1 MPKYRYTAI
10 DASGD
15 TENGVVEGRSI
26 VAARST
32 LLSRQLDVQNLA
44 ESRRWTKIE
53 VTTKKIKPVDV
64 MNFSRQMGAFLR
76 AGIPILE
83 ALDALEDDCS
93 NPVLRRTLVEVGD
106 ALRAGSSF
114 SEAIA
119 EHSGV
124 FPPYYVGILRSAE
137 LTGNLDVVLDQLA
150 VYIERD
156 LETRRAVK
164 AALTYPMVIAVMA
177 VVTVTVLVGF
187 VLPRFKT
194 FFADFNAELP
204 LATRILLGFTDF
216 LTQWWPVILGGT
228 VVVVVGSMVFFRT
241 ESGRYTRDRVA
252 LAMPVVGGVV
262 RYGVVE
268 RFCRVLASMMHA
280 GVPVPEAM
288 DAATTATNNRV
299 YQRGLVDVKQAMLRG
314 EGLSRPIGDTKLFPG
329 VASQMISVGERTG
342 TLDDQLEITADFYN
356 GELTHELKRL
366 TSLFEPAIIIVMGVI
381 VGFVAVAL
389 VSAMYGIFNQVKID

>member
-15 TENGVVEGRSI
+15 TESGVVEGRSI
-26 VAARST
+26 VAARSA
-32 LLSRQLDVQNLA
+32 LLSRQLDVQSLA

-177 VVTVTVLVGF
+177 VVTVTVPVGF

-288 DAATTATNNRV
+288 DAAATATNNRV
-299 YQRGLVDVKQAMLRG
+299 YQRGLVEVKQAMLRG

>member
-288 DAATTATNNRV
+288 DAAATATNNRV
-299 YQRGLVDVKQAMLRG
+299 YQRGLVEVKQAMLRG

>member
-15 TENGVVEGRSI
+15 TESGVVEGRSI

-32 LLSRQLDVQNLA
+32 LLSRQLDVQSLA

-288 DAATTATNNRV
+288 DAAATATNNRV
-299 YQRGLVDVKQAMLRG
+299 YQRGLVEVKQAMLRG